1 MSHQKLMGGV
11 VYFDQVIIA
20 GDQTEAADQRL
31 ACFDDGGDQQQL
43 EKVSRR
49 RKKKKKGGKMNTRR
63 FSDEQVRSLESVFE
77 SETKLEPRK
86 KTQLARELGLE
97 PRQVAIWFQ
106 NRRARWKT
114 KQMEQ
119 KYKTLKASYDD
130 LASSY
135 ESLKN
140 ERESLLL
147 QISYFRS
154 PLELFLLL
162 QQFQT
167 VSDQLGNN
175 PCEGSERCDRGAI
188 DEVLHDHGITN
199 LEAEA
204 QQGLDNNRTIM
215 ASVCDDLSME
225 NGQSSGQGQGFLY
238 TGSPE
243 YNDGKC
249 YSSGSG
255 AQFDLSWSS
264 SYWFN
269 FRT

>member
-1 MSHQKLMGGV
+1 MG
-11 VYFDQVIIA
+11 FDQVIIA
-20 GDQTEAADQRL
+20 GDQTEAAGRL
-31 ACFDDGGDQQQL
+31 ACFDDGDQQQL
-43 EKVSRR
+43 EKVSR

-63 FSDEQVRSLESVFE
+63 FSDEQVRSLESIFE

-147 QISYFRS
+147 QVRTDHCFYCRSHTFNHHLSSFFSFNSFR
-154 PLELFLLL
+154 
-162 QQFQT
+162 
-167 VSDQLGNN
+167 
-175 PCEGSERCDRGAI
+175 R
-188 DEVLHDHGITN
+188 
-199 LEAEA
+199 
-204 QQGLDNNRTIM
+204 
-215 ASVCDDLSME
+215 
-225 NGQSSGQGQGFLY
+225 
-238 TGSPE
+238 
-243 YNDGKC
+243 
-249 YSSGSG
+249 
-255 AQFDLSWSS
+255 
-264 SYWFN
+264 
-269 FRT
+269 

>member
-1 MSHQKLMGGV
+1 
-11 VYFDQVIIA
+11 
-20 GDQTEAADQRL
+20 
-31 ACFDDGGDQQQL
+31 
-43 EKVSRR
+43 
-49 RKKKKKGGKMNTRR
+49 MNTRR

-147 QISYFRS
+147 Q
-154 PLELFLLL
+154 
-162 QQFQT
+162 FQT

-175 PCEGSERCDRGAI
+175 PCEGSERCDRGSI

-204 QQGLDNNRTIM
+204 QQGVLDNNRTIM

-225 NGQSSGQGQGFLY
+225 NGQSSDQGQGFLY

>member
-11 VYFDQVIIA
+11 VDFGQVIIA
-20 GDQTEAADQRL
+20 GDQTETTERL
-31 ACFDDGGDQQQL
+31 ACFDDGDQQQL

-49 RKKKKKGGKMNTRR
+49 KKKKKKGGKMNTRR
-63 FSDEQVRSLESVFE
+63 FSDEQVRSLESIFE

-147 QISYFRS
+147 Q
-154 PLELFLLL
+154 
-162 QQFQT
+162 FQA
-167 VSDQLGNN
+167 VSDQLGN
-175 PCEGSERCDRGAI
+175 PCEGSERCDRGIGA
-188 DEVLHDHGITN
+188 VLHDGITHI
-199 LEAEA
+199 EAEA
-204 QQGLDNNRTIM
+204 PQGLDNRTII
-215 ASVCDDLSME
+215 ASVRDDLSME
-225 NGQSSGQGQGFLY
+225 NGHSCDQAQGFLY

-243 YNDGKC
+243 YNDGTSASAYEKC

>member
-1 MSHQKLMGGV
+1 MG
-11 VYFDQVIIA
+11 FDQVIIA
-20 GDQTEAADQRL
+20 GDQTETAERL
-31 ACFDDGGDQQQL
+31 ACFDDGDQQQL
-43 EKVSRR
+43 EKVSR

-63 FSDEQVRSLESVFE
+63 FSDEQVRSLESIFE

-147 QISYFRS
+147 QVRTDHCFYCRSHTFNHHLSSFFSFNSFR
-154 PLELFLLL
+154 
-162 QQFQT
+162 
-167 VSDQLGNN
+167 
-175 PCEGSERCDRGAI
+175 R
-188 DEVLHDHGITN
+188 
-199 LEAEA
+199 
-204 QQGLDNNRTIM
+204 
-215 ASVCDDLSME
+215 
-225 NGQSSGQGQGFLY
+225 
-238 TGSPE
+238 
-243 YNDGKC
+243 
-249 YSSGSG
+249 
-255 AQFDLSWSS
+255 
-264 SYWFN
+264 
-269 FRT
+269 

>member
-11 VYFDQVIIA
+11 VDFDQVIIA

-31 ACFDDGGDQQQL
+31 ACFDDGDQQQL
-43 EKVSRR
+43 EKVSR

-77 SETKLEPRK
+77 SETRLEPRK

-147 QISYFRS
+147 Q
-154 PLELFLLL
+154 
-162 QQFQT
+162 FQT
-167 VSDQLGNN
+167 VSDKLGNN

-204 QQGLDNNRTIM
+204 QQGLLDNNRTIM

-225 NGQSSGQGQGFLY
+225 NGQSSDQGQGFPLH
-238 TGSPE
+238 GL
-243 YNDGKC
+243 
-249 YSSGSG
+249 
-255 AQFDLSWSS
+255 ARIQ
-264 SYWFN
+264 
-269 FRT
+269 

>member
-1 MSHQKLMGGV
+1 
-11 VYFDQVIIA
+11 
-20 GDQTEAADQRL
+20 
-31 ACFDDGGDQQQL
+31 
-43 EKVSRR
+43 
-49 RKKKKKGGKMNTRR
+49 
-63 FSDEQVRSLESVFE
+63 
-77 SETKLEPRK
+77 
-86 KTQLARELGLE
+86 
-97 PRQVAIWFQ
+97 
-106 NRRARWKT
+106 
-114 KQMEQ
+114 MEQ

-147 QISYFRS
+147 Q
-154 PLELFLLL
+154 
-162 QQFQT
+162 FQT

-175 PCEGSERCDRGAI
+175 PCEGSERCHDRGAI

-204 QQGLDNNRTIM
+204 PQGLDNNRTIM

-225 NGQSSGQGQGFLY
+225 NGQSSDQGQGFLY

-243 YNDGKC
+243 YNDGTLASAAYEKC

>member
-1 MSHQKLMGGV
+1 
-11 VYFDQVIIA
+11 
-20 GDQTEAADQRL
+20 
-31 ACFDDGGDQQQL
+31 
-43 EKVSRR
+43 
-49 RKKKKKGGKMNTRR
+49 MNTRR

-147 QISYFRS
+147 Q
-154 PLELFLLL
+154 
-162 QQFQT
+162 FQT

-188 DEVLHDHGITN
+188 DEVLHDGITN

-204 QQGLDNNRTIM
+204 PQGLDNNRTIM
-215 ASVCDDLSME
+215 ASVCDDLIME
-225 NGQSSGQGQGFLY
+225 NGQSSDQRQGFLY

-243 YNDGKC
+243 YNDGTLASAYEKC